1 MAVLCGRKVTDP
13 RGISIDFRAA
23 LLAACLLASAWLASP
38 AAAQSDLF
46 TVSKVP
52 IDVTANSAVEAREQ
66 AIAQGHRAA
75 LDRLF
80 QRLVPAEY
88 WRDVPELPL
97 QDIFALTVN
106 FSVDDERTSDVR
118 YIADFT
124 VRFLGDEVQGF
135 LRRSNIPFAVTRS
148 GPVLVVPVWTDEA
161 GSRIWLDNPWYE
173 FWLWHASDAELV
185 PLLVPLGDLQD
196 MSSVSADG
204 AMILNDSMLTPLM
217 ERYNAGDII
226 VTEARLQ
233 GSPEEGTA
241 RLSTTSL
248 QFSGAGSA
256 RLGETFEQ
264 GEGEDLEAVMVRA
277 ADSLNWEIQEAWK
290 GNNLIAYGN
299 LRSIFVNAYTPDLAA
314 WLEMRDRLQRVAA
327 IDQVKILSISKGGS
341 GLDIAFAGT
350 EQQLSQALAQNKLR
364 LAFNADSQW
373 ELSLA
378 EETQPFPNKPRT
390 GLGPRSPASSGFP
403 SETGDHAPS
412 DALEGPS
419 DPALVAP
426 ETLSPDTSQ

>member
-13 RGISIDFRAA
+13 RGISIAFIAA
-23 LLAACLLASAWLASP
+23 LMTACFLVSVGFAFP

-46 TVSKVP
+46 TVRKVP

-66 AIAQGHRAA
+66 AIAQGHRDA

-80 QRLVPAEY
+80 QRLVPSEY
-88 WRDVPELPL
+88 WRDIPELPL

-148 GPVLVVPVWTDEA
+148 DPVLVVPVWTDEA

-204 AMILNDSMLTPLM
+204 ALILNATMLTPLM

-226 VTEARLQ
+226 VSEARLQ

-241 RLSTTSL
+241 RLATNSL
-248 QFSGAGSA
+248 QFSGAGAA
-256 RLGETFEQ
+256 RLGETFVQ
-264 GEGEDLEAVMVRA
+264 GEGEELEEVMRRA
-277 ADSLNWEIQEAWK
+277 ADSLTWEIQEAWK
-290 GNNLIAYGN
+290 RNNLIAYGN
-299 LRSIFVNAYTPDLAA
+299 LRSIFVNAYTPDLTS
-314 WLEMRDRLQRVAA
+314 WLEMRNRLRRVAA
-327 IDQVKILSISKGGS
+327 IDQVKILSVSKGGS

-350 EQQLSQALAQNKLR
+350 EQQLSQALAQNDLR
-364 LAFNADSQW
+364 LALNVDSQW
-373 ELSLA
+373 ELSLS
-378 EETQPFPNKPRT
+378 EETQPFPNKPRM
-390 GLGPRSPASSGFP
+390 GIGPSSGSFP
-403 SETGDHAPS
+403 GLESESGGHTPP
-412 DALEGPS
+412 DALEGPG
-419 DPALVAP
+419 DPAVSAP